1 MYVTDSRKQR
11 RNQRRNRILIV
22 FGVFIFGAFLVLR
35 QPGLIPNPFQPTPTP
50 TLSPA
55 NFLLTADVAYQ
66 EGRLADAIIAY
77 KEYLALTP
85 DDADVW
91 AQLARLQIWAGD
103 TADSLESAR
112 QAYRLNE
119 DEPFNMAVLGWALDW
134 NKDYDAA
141 VKLAITA
148 VDRDPQ
154 MAEAR
159 AYLSEIYADLGN
171 WPRAIEEAQ
180 EAVRLDPDSPEGHR
194 ALGYA
199 YNVQGKYQE
208 SIAAY
213 DAAIEA
219 APQLARLYYEQGQNY
234 VAEADYDRAVEAYRR
249 AIRANPNFAAA
260 YDALGWAYYYED
272 DPERAIIE
280 LERAVE
286 LDPNMAEAWA
296 HLGMALYR
304 RQRYEDAVEPLSKG
318 VALGADNEGYYFT
331 LGLAYLYG
339 EPRNCE
345 EARIWFQRALDKNP
359 ASQPALVGLRTC
371 TDS

>member
-1 MYVTDSRKQR
+1 MYVTDSRRQKQKQR
-11 RNQRRNRILIV
+11 RNRLLALLALILFVALLIV
-22 FGVFIFGAFLVLR
+22 R

-50 TLSPA
+50 TVSPA

-66 EGRLADAIIAY
+66 EGRLADAISAY
-77 KEYLALTP
+77 KDYLALTP
-85 DDADVW
+85 DDGDTW

-103 TADSLESAR
+103 TAASLDSAR
-112 QAYRLNE
+112 QAYKL
-119 DEPFNMAVLGWALDW
+119 DEENPFNMAVLGWALDW

-141 VKLAITA
+141 VKLAINA

-171 WPRAIEEAQ
+171 WPRALEEAQ
-180 EAVRLDPDSPEGHR
+180 EAVRLDPQSPEGHR

-199 YNVQGKYQE
+199 FNVKGEYKK

-213 DAAIEA
+213 DAAIQA

-234 VAEADYDRAVEAYRR
+234 VAEGDYDRAVEAYRR
-249 AIRANPNFAAA
+249 AIKANPNYAAA

-280 LERAVE
+280 LERAVA
-286 LDPNMAEAWA
+286 LDPTMPEAWS

-304 RQRYEDAVEPLSKG
+304 RQRYEDAVAPLSKG
-318 VALGADNEGYYFT
+318 VELGADNEGYYFT

-345 EARIWFQRALDKNP
+345 QARIWFQRALDKNP
-359 ASQPALVGLRTC
+359 TSQPALVGLQTC
-371 TDS
+371 SD